1 MASIRDKLRAKNAE
15 NAAERGNTST
25 NNSIFGDFIESAE
38 KKDVIKSEEPA
49 NNKTKEKKADIAEVQ
64 VEQVETPTETEIN
77 VTAEKEIEVPDVK
90 PKKKSTNRKNSTNN
104 TNNTNRKN
112 SNIGKEIKNDTV
124 EEKKAVDTQQADI
137 SAKQN
142 TIESFTG
149 KLVTL
154 TLLIS
159 PEIADYILIKPT
171 MVGDT
176 IRNVF
181 MNIVLDE
188 ITIGKADETIAPA
201 FRKGQHTEIRKSMQV
216 PEDFRELIKT
226 TAMKYR
232 MKPTAFISYCLTRAY
247 NNDKEYRGEE

>member
-38 KKDVIKSEEPA
+38 KKDVIKSEETA
-49 NNKTKEKKADIAEVQ
+49 NNKPEEKKADITEVQ
-64 VEQVETPTETEIN
+64 VEQVETPPETEIN

-90 PKKKSTNRKNSTNN
+90 PKKKSTNSKNSI
-104 TNNTNRKN
+104 NNTNRKN
-112 SNIGKEIKNDTV
+112 SNIGKEIKNDTA
-124 EEKKAVDTQQADI
+124 EEKKEADKQQADI
-137 SAKQN
+137 SAKLN
-142 TIESFTG
+142 TIDAFTG

>member
-38 KKDVIKSEEPA
+38 KKDVIKSEEQA
-49 NNKTKEKKADIAEVQ
+49 NNKPEEKKADITEVQ
-64 VEQVETPTETEIN
+64 VEQVETPPETEIN
-77 VTAEKEIEVPDVK
+77 VTAEKEIKVPDVK
-90 PKKKSTNRKNSTNN
+90 PKKKSTNRKNSI
-104 TNNTNRKN
+104 NNTNRKN
-112 SNIGKEIKNDTV
+112 SNIGKEIKNDTA
-124 EEKKAVDTQQADI
+124 EEKKEADTQQSDI
-137 SAKQN
+137 SAKLN
-142 TIESFTG
+142 TIDAFTG

>member
-49 NNKTKEKKADIAEVQ
+49 NNKPEEKKADITEVQ
-64 VEQVETPTETEIN
+64 VEQVETPPETEIN

-104 TNNTNRKN
+104 TNRKN

-124 EEKKAVDTQQADI
+124 EEKKEVDTQQADI

-171 MVGDT
+171 MVGNT

>member
-49 NNKTKEKKADIAEVQ
+49 NNKPKEKKADIAEVQ

-104 TNNTNRKN
+104 TNRKN

-124 EEKKAVDTQQADI
+124 EEKKEADKQQADI
-137 SAKQN
+137 SAKLN
-142 TIESFTG
+142 TIETFTG

-247 NNDKEYRGEE
+247 NNDKEYKGEE

>member
-49 NNKTKEKKADIAEVQ
+49 NNKPEEKKTDITEVQ
-64 VEQVETPTETEIN
+64 AEQVEIPPETEIN
-77 VTAEKEIEVPDVK
+77 VTAENEIEVPDVK
-90 PKKKSTNRKNSTNN
+90 PKKKSTNRKNSI
-104 TNNTNRKN
+104 NNTNRKN
-112 SNIGKEIKNDTV
+112 SNIGKEIKNYTV
-124 EEKKAVDTQQADI
+124 EEKKEADKQQADI
-137 SAKQN
+137 SAKLN
-142 TIESFTG
+142 TIEAFTG

>member
-49 NNKTKEKKADIAEVQ
+49 NNKPEEKKADITEVQ
-64 VEQVETPTETEIN
+64 AEQVEIPPETEIN
-77 VTAEKEIEVPDVK
+77 VTAKKEIEVPDVK
-90 PKKKSTNRKNSTNN
+90 PKKKSTNRKNSI
-104 TNNTNRKN
+104 NNTNRKN

-124 EEKKAVDTQQADI
+124 EEKKEADKQQADI
-137 SAKQN
+137 SAKLN
-142 TIESFTG
+142 TIEAFTG